1 MGWWQKA
8 FAIGP
13 AQSWT
18 PSREEQELVDRFASW
33 VVRRRM
39 TGPALLCL
47 EMSRP
52 LNYVGSQSLHF
63 LKPFLSPFCDTKS
76 CENLAKLLD
85 NRASVEFIS
94 RRLEQ
99 LETQHRLLAEELQT
113 RESSAD
119 IGIGLC
125 EDKNRN
131 DKDVL

>member
-1 MGWWQKA
+1 MGWWHKA

-18 PSREEQELVDRFASW
+18 PSQEERELVDRFVSW

-52 LNYVGSQSLHF
+52 LNYVGSQTLHF

-76 CENLAKLLD
+76 CDNLAKLLE
-85 NRASVEFIS
+85 NREAVDFICRQFECMESQS
-94 RRLEQ
+94 RS
-99 LETQHRLLAEELQT
+99 LAEEPQPC
-113 RESSAD
+113 ESSAD
-119 IGIGLC
+119 MEAGLC
-125 EDKNRN
+125 EDSNRI
-131 DKDVL
+131 DKDVF

>member
-8 FAIGP
+8 FAIGS
-13 AQSWT
+13 AQPWT
-18 PSREEQELVDRFASW
+18 PSREEQELVDRFVNW
-33 VVRRRM
+33 VVRRGM
-39 TGPALLCL
+39 TGPTLLGL

-76 CENLAKLLD
+76 CENLAKLLE
-85 NRASVEFIS
+85 NRASVEFIC

-99 LETQHRLLAEELQT
+99 VELQNRSPAEDLQG
-113 RESSAD
+113 RESAAK
-119 IGIGLC
+119 IGVGLC
-125 EDKNRN
+125 EETTRI